1 MTKNYPLLPVVMP
14 ADIAK
19 AENGKLPDTV
29 LRPLNGYPKGRL
41 HRMAATAFN
50 AMQLAAFFDKIELT
64 PVSPPDT
71 YRPYEIQHRIFFQ
84 RYTDQPNGAKVTRQH
99 DGKTW
104 YLLPG
109 KAPCSAPGK
118 SNHGWG
124 LAVDIANCSGPR
136 LAWLLGDGGLT
147 SNALKFGFTWETT
160 PGKPGHEDW
169 HIRLVTGDQPTQ
181 AVLDMIKQFP
191 ELDVR

>member
-1 MTKNYPLLPVVMP
+1 MKQYPVLPVVMP
-14 ADIAK
+14 ADLAGT
-19 AENGKLPDTV
+19 ENGKLPETV
-29 LRPLNGYPKGRL
+29 LRPLNGYPKGKL

-50 AMQLAAFFDKIELT
+50 CMQLAAFFDKIELN
-64 PVSPPDT
+64 PVSPPDC
-71 YRPYEIQHRIFFQ
+71 YRNADIQTRIFFQ
-84 RYTDQPNGAKVTRQH
+84 RYTDKNNGAKVTRQH

-109 KAPCSAPGK
+109 KAPCSAPQK

-136 LAWLLGDGGLT
+136 LNWLLGDGGLT
-147 SNALKFGFTWETT
+147 SNALKYGFSWETT

-169 HIRLVTGDQPTQ
+169 HIRLVTGDKPTD
-181 AVLDMIKQFP
+181 AVLEMVKQFP
-191 ELDVR
+191 NLDVR